1 MSPWL
6 DIAAQISACSGSL
19 FTVEKSCSIGGGCIN
34 ETHRIEGNGRR
45 YFVKLNNAGSLPMF
59 EAEAAGLQEI
69 RDSRTLRVPAPVC
82 WGKSGAKAWLV
93 LEYLEM
99 GNASRS
105 DAAELALAL
114 GRGLAAMHRI
124 TAEKFGWVRDNTI
137 GATPQIN
144 KFSSGWI
151 QFWRKYRLG
160 YQLQLAH
167 ANGHTGALQTKG
179 EQLMTRLD
187 AFFSGPPPLASLLH
201 GDLWSGN
208 YSFDSAGH
216 PVLFDPAVYYGDRE
230 ADLAMTELFGGFSAD
245 FYAAYNEAWPLDAGY
260 ATRKTLYNLYHI
272 LNHLNLFGGGYLYQA
287 EQMMDKLLAEIHY

>member
-1 MSPWL
+1 MWSAL
-6 DIAAQISACSGSL
+6 SSHIANVTHTP
-19 FTVEKSCSIGGGCIN
+19 FTIEHITPIGGGCIN
-34 ETHRIEGNGRR
+34 ETYRIEGNGRR
-45 YFVKLNNAGSLPMF
+45 YFVKLNHAGSLPMF

-82 WGKSGAKAWLV
+82 WGKSGPKAWLV

-99 GNASRS
+99 SNACGS
-105 DAAELALAL
+105 DAAEVLAL

-124 TAEKFGWVRDNTI
+124 TAEKFGWMRYNSI

-144 KFSSGWI
+144 KFSSDWI

-167 ANGHTGALQTKG
+167 ANGYTGALQTKG
-179 EQLMTRLD
+179 EQLMAGLG

-208 YSFDSAGH
+208 VSFDSAGQ

-245 FYAAYNEAWPLDAGY
+245 FYAAYNEAWRLDAGY

-272 LNHLNLFGGGYLYQA
+272 LNHLNLFGGGYFHQA
-287 EQMMDKLLAEIHY
+287 EQMMDKLLAEIR